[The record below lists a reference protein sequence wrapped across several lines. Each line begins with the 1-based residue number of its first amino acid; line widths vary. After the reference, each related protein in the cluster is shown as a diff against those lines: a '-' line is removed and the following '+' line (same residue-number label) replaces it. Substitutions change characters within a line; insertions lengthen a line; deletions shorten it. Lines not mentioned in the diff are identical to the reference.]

1 LSALRLAVS
10 ALLRDWRSGE
20 LMTLLA
26 ALMIG
31 VTALSAVSMF
41 TSRITVAVQRQAGE
55 VLAADLVWR
64 SGRPASDELRA
75 SATDFDLK
83 TANVSSFPSM
93 AWAGD
98 EGSLAEV
105 RAVDEAYPLRGT
117 ILVAEKLFGDAAP
130 TTGVPRSGE
139 AWAEARLLARLG
151 LEPGDSLR
159 LGELDLVVGRVLERL
174 PDQGFQ
180 FVDLAPTLLVNQADI
195 ARSGLLGPGSRVT
208 YRLLFSGEP
217 GDIAGFRSALEPL
230 LEAGERLRG
239 LEDVRPEIG
248 IALKRAEQF
257 LGLSALVSVMICAI
271 AIAMAARR
279 YAQRHLDTAALMKCL
294 GASQRQILTL
304 GLWQLGAIALIGGIG
319 GTLLAYFAQALL
331 ARVLSDMVGGALPP
345 PSAASLLLGPFTAL
359 AMILAF
365 ALPPLAQLRRV
376 PPIRVL
382 RKDVAPSPGVVLAY
396 LSAAVGIVLMLLAVL
411 RETSMVLLSAIALA
425 GTLAAL
431 YVCGWVLVYAL
442 KSVRGSG
449 GAAWRYGLANL
460 ARRRRESVV
469 QLVAFGLGLMV
480 LLLLSVVRGDLLAA
494 WQATL
499 PPDAPNNFL
508 INIQPPER
516 DALSAVF
523 DRHDVE
529 RPQYWPLVRARLA
542 EINGVAARDIGDVS
556 ERGRRFLEREA
567 NLSWS
572 TQLQVGNRLADGT
585 WWGDDGQPPGVSVEV
600 EFAEALGLKLGD
612 QLRFD
617 VAGEPVTAPVTSFR
631 IVEWDS
637 FRPNFFMVL
646 SPGLLPEEAGTF
658 ISAAHVPGDQRQL
671 FVDIAREL
679 PGVTVFD
686 MEALLGQVR
695 GVMDKAA
702 LAVQIVFLFTLAAGV
717 VVLLAAVQASLG
729 ERRYEAA
736 MLRTL
741 GARRS
746 LVLRAIAT
754 EFVVVGMLAGLLG
767 AIGAGVAG
775 SALAK
780 RVFELD
786 YAGSGN
792 LALVGLV
799 AGALLVGVSG
809 TLAAR
814 SAVQQPP
821 VMVLRE

>member
-1 LSALRLAVS
+1 MSALRLALS

-26 ALMIG
+26 ALVIG

-64 SGRPASDELRA
+64 SGRPAPDALGTSARESDLEIA
-75 SATDFDLK
+75 E
-83 TANVSSFPSM
+83 VMSFPSM
-93 AWAGD
+93 AWAG
-98 EGSLAEV
+98 EQSSLAEV
-105 RAVDEAYPLRGT
+105 RAVDEAYPLRGE
-117 ILVAEKLFGDAAP
+117 ILVADALFGDASVTTAVPAP
-130 TTGVPRSGE
+130 GE

-151 LEPGDSLR
+151 LEPGDRLR
-159 LGELDLVVGRVLERL
+159 LGELDLMVTKVLERL

-180 FVDLAPTLLVNQADI
+180 FVDLAPTLLVNRGDI
-195 ARSGLLGPGSRVT
+195 AISGLLGPGSRVT

-217 GDIAGFRSALEPL
+217 GDLARFRAGLEPT

-248 IALKRAEQF
+248 VALRRAEQF

-294 GASQRQILTL
+294 GASQRQIVAL
-304 GLWQLGAIALIGGIG
+304 GLWQLAAIALIGGLV
-319 GTLLAYFAQALL
+319 GTVLAWFGQALL
-331 ARVLSDMVGGALPP
+331 AGVLSDMIGGDLPAP
-345 PSAASLLLGPFTAL
+345 GATSLLLGPVTAL

-376 PPIRVL
+376 PPLRVL
-382 RKDVAPSPGVVLAY
+382 RKDVAPSPALLLAY
-396 LSAAVGIVLMLLAVL
+396 LSAAAGIVLMLVLVL
-411 RETSMVLLSAIALA
+411 RETRLVMFSTIALA

-431 YVCGWVLVYAL
+431 FACGWLLVFGL

-499 PPDAPNNFL
+499 PVDAPNNFL
-508 INIQPPER
+508 INIQPDER
-516 DALSAVF
+516 DALSAIF
-523 DRHDVE
+523 DRHGVD
-529 RPQYWPLVRARLA
+529 RPRYWPLVRARLSQ
-542 EINGVAARDIGDVS
+542 INGVPVRDVTGVS
-556 ERGRRFLEREA
+556 PRGRRFLEREA
-567 NLSWS
+567 NLSW
-572 TQLQVGNRLADGT
+572 TQRLQVGNRLAAGA
-585 WWGDDGQPPGVSVEV
+585 WWDDQGQPQGVSVEL
-600 EFAEALGLKLGD
+600 EFAESLGLALGDRL
-612 QLRFD
+612 QFD

-631 IVEWDS
+631 IVQWDS

-646 SPGLLPEEAGTF
+646 APGLLPEETGTF
-658 ISAAHVPGDQRQL
+658 ISSAHVPRGTRQL
-671 FVDIAREL
+671 FIDIAREL

-686 MEALLGQVR
+686 LEALLGQVR

-702 LAVQIVFLFTLAAGV
+702 LAVQIVFLFTLAAGI

-746 LVLRAIAT
+746 LVLRAVAT
-754 EFVVVGMLAGLLG
+754 EFVVIGMLAGLLG
-767 AIGAGVAG
+767 AIGAGAAG
-775 SALAK
+775 AALA
-780 RVFELD
+780 RNVFELD
-786 YAGSGN
+786 YAGSAT
-792 LALVGLV
+792 LAIIGLV

-814 SAVQQPP
+814 SAVSQPP
-821 VMVLRE
+821 VAVLRE